1 MLTKTLGSVFPVL
14 SYNLHDLLL
23 RGVCNLRL
31 KAVSGSNKDKKLY
44 ASTGGL
50 PQEGTSPVYS
60 HKAKTY
66 REKFIVF
73 FQPFP
78 LLCKYEKI
86 NTL

>member
-23 RGVCNLRL
+23 RGVCNLTL
-31 KAVSGSNKDKKLY
+31 KAVSGSNKDKKLC

-50 PQEGTSPVYS
+50 PQEGISPVYS

-73 FQPFP
+73 FQQFP
-78 LLCKYEKI
+78 LL
-86 NTL
+86 